1 MAVAG
6 LGLAF
11 ATQANAS
18 ISYTFLE
25 NGQNVNLGNTST
37 FIESGVSLTASGFTT
52 AGVATALYAKYTS
65 GDPTETGLGTASD
78 SDHEINSGNFV
89 QLTLP
94 TSPATTFNLI
104 LAGSVQTGETAKVY
118 WTTTYGSLVGATL
131 IGTLSGLNGQI
142 IIPSGDA
149 TTKGYLDVT
158 AGTGNVVIEGAQFTA
173 AVPEPSTVVA
183 GAMLLL
189 PFGVSVAC
197 VIRNRKQAA

>member
-25 NGQNVNLGNTST
+25 NGLNHSLGNTST
-37 FIESGVSLTASGFTT
+37 FTESGVSLTASGFTT

-65 GDPTETGLGTASD
+65 GDPTETGLGTLSD

-94 TSPATTFNLI
+94 TTPATTFNFI
-104 LAGSVQTGETAKVY
+104 LAGSVQSGETAKVY
-118 WTTTYGSLVGATL
+118 WTTTAGSLVGATL
-131 IGTLSGLNGQI
+131 IGTFNGNGQI
-142 IIPSGDA
+142 NIPAGDA
-149 TTKGYLDVT
+149 TKTGYLDIT
-158 AGTGNVVIEGAQFTA
+158 AGSGNVLLEGAQFTA

-189 PFGVSVAC
+189 PFGVSIAR